1 MRVRVVLLT
10 ATALLA
16 VLTLSA
22 VSQAAVGPLYGV
34 HATWGPT
41 NLAPG
46 DTKADTA
53 EAQFAI
59 QVQNVGDAAGGE
71 DLVITDD
78 LPAGVRATAIHWP
91 DPQIDE
97 EEHCSG
103 VGSGKVECVLPA
115 SMVPTHAAPAGQKQ
129 KGFVNFSPMPS
140 GYLPRIF
147 IDVSVPRNAAGE
159 GTNLATVS
167 GGGAPLPVSDEDH
180 VRFDSTPSPF
190 GIVPGSFL
198 ADNFLAASP
207 ASARARQ
214 ASDRPFELRV
224 AFDITA
230 RSGVNDQTGGDGT
243 RYITS
248 NGQVR
253 TVEATLPR
261 GMVANP
267 EATPKCDPTDFA
279 EKGALNNSTAC
290 PPDTQVG
297 YLTVFA
303 NDGNSNFGGGG
314 SIGVGGGWVFAN
326 RVPLYNLVPP
336 KGVPADI
343 AFNAGGFVQGHI
355 YGIPDPAQ
363 NYAIKSQTPNISSI
377 VQARGAEV
385 TLWGVPGDP
394 AHDKFRWYT
403 KKQENGDVLGAPW
416 GSAPIRPFLTNPM
429 DCGFDNGGTKVK
441 VDSYNDPGN
450 FSSPQEYGDPLNVT
464 GCDDPRFR
472 FEPDISVQP
481 TDRHAGAPTGL
492 DVNLKVPQRNDEA
505 ADAKELY
512 AAGKSVKAIATPPL
526 KKAVVTLPQ
535 GMTLSPSAAQGLD
548 SCSPAQ
554 IGLGTDSKVTCPDA
568 SQYGTLTLHTPI
580 FPVDAPLT
588 GHIYVAKQGEN
599 PFHNFLA
606 LYLVIEEPERGI
618 LVKIPGRVD
627 LDPRTGQITTTFD
640 ELPQFPASDMQVS
653 LKGGVR
659 AGLVNPATCGT
670 KTITAE
676 FFSWQEPA
684 APRTVKSSYEV
695 TEKPDGSPCVSSLA
709 QRPFAPDF
717 AAGTTN
723 NTAGSY
729 SPFVAR
735 LTRNDNDQEFSRL
748 AMKMAEGL
756 TGKLAGVGRCSDAG
770 IAQAEARSGAG
781 QGRLEQVAPS
791 CPASS
796 EVGTT
801 EVGAGVGVPLTY
813 VPGKVYLAG
822 PYRGAPLSVVVITP
836 AVVGPYDLGVIAVRT
851 ALDVDPVSTR
861 VSVLSDPLPQIYQG
875 IPVRIRDIR
884 VNLDRP
890 DFVLNPTSCAEK
902 RIDAHITGTGGDP
915 ISPADDS
922 TADLAE
928 PFQAAECASLGFK
941 PKLSFRL
948 LGGTRRGAHPRLRAV
963 VRGRPGDANIAG
975 ASVAL
980 PHSEFLDQS
989 HIKTVC
995 TRVQFAAKQCPA
1007 GSIYGSVTAKTP
1019 LFDEPFSGP
1028 LYLRSSSH
1036 PLPDLVAVLK
1046 GPASLPIEVDLVGR
1060 VDSVNGG
1067 IRNTFEIAPD
1077 VPVSSAVFSFQGA
1090 KKGLLVNSVDL
1101 CDQPHRAIAKF
1112 KAQNGKRL
1120 TLHPTLQVSCGE
1132 SARAKGARHRMHR

>member
-1 MRVRVVLLT
+1 MRYRIQIALLA
-10 ATALLA
+10 ATALIIALSLA
-16 VLTLSA
+16 A
-22 VSQAAVGPLYGV
+22 VAGAAVGPLYDV

-59 QVQNVGDAAGGE
+59 QVQNVGDAAGAE
-71 DLVITDD
+71 DLIITDD
-78 LPAGVRATAIHWP
+78 LPAGVKVTAIHWP
-91 DPQIDE
+91 DPQIEE
-97 EEHCSG
+97 EEHCTG

-115 SMVPTHAAPAGQKQ
+115 SMVPTHAAPAGPKQ
-129 KGFVNFSPMPS
+129 KGFVNFSPIPS

-147 IDVSVPRNAAGE
+147 IDVSVPRNATGE
-159 GTNLATVS
+159 GTNLAMVS
-167 GGGAPLPVSDEDH
+167 GGGAPGPVTDQDQ
-180 VRFDSTPSPF
+180 VRFDSMPSPF
-190 GIVPGSFL
+190 GIVPGSFR
-198 ADNFLAASP
+198 ADNFLAAFPS
-207 ASARARQ
+207 SARARQ

-230 RSGVNDQTGGDGT
+230 RSGVNDRIGEDGT

-248 NGQVR
+248 NGQIR

-290 PPDTQVG
+290 PSNTQVG
-297 YLTVFA
+297 YLNVFA

-314 SIGVGGGWVFAN
+314 SVGVGGGWVFAN
-326 RVPLYNLVPP
+326 RVPLYNLEPP

-363 NYAIKSQTPNISSI
+363 NYAIKSLTANISSI

-403 KKQENGDVLGAPW
+403 KKQENGDALGAPW

-429 DCGFDNGGTKVK
+429 DCGFDNGGTKVR
-441 VDSYNDPGN
+441 VDSYNNPGN
-450 FSSPQEYGDPLNVT
+450 FTPPQEYGDPLNVT
-464 GCDDPRFR
+464 DCGDPRFR

-492 DVNLKVPQRNDEA
+492 DVNLKVPQRNDEV

-512 AAGKSVKAIATPPL
+512 AANGFVKAIATPPL
-526 KKAVVTLPQ
+526 KKAVVTLPL

-554 IGLGTDSKVTCPDA
+554 IGLGTDSEVRCPDA
-568 SQYGTLTLHTPI
+568 SQYGTLTLRTPI
-580 FPVDAPLT
+580 FPVNAPLT

-627 LDPRTGQITTTFD
+627 LDPSTGQITTTFD
-640 ELPQFPASDMQVS
+640 ELPQFPASDMQLS

-659 AGLVNPATCGT
+659 AGLVNPTTCGT

-684 APRTVKSSYEV
+684 APRTVRSSYEV
-695 TEKPDGSPCVSSLA
+695 TEKPDGSPCVNSLA
-709 QRPFAPDF
+709 QRPFSPDF
-717 AAGTTN
+717 AAGTID
-723 NTAGSY
+723 NTAGDY
-729 SPFVAR
+729 SPLVAR
-735 LTRNDNDQEFSRL
+735 LTRTDDEQEFSRL

-770 IAQAEARSGAG
+770 IAQAEARTGAG
-781 QGRLEQVAPS
+781 QGRLEQNDPS

-801 EVGAGVGVPLTY
+801 EVGAGAGVPLTY

-851 ALDVDPVSTR
+851 ALDVDPISTR
-861 VSVLSDPLPQIYQG
+861 VSVVSDPLPQIYQG

-890 DFVLNPTSCAEK
+890 SFILNPTSCAK
-902 RIDAHITGTGGDP
+902 QQIGAHITGTGGDLG
-915 ISPADDS
+915 SAADDS
-922 TADLAE
+922 AADLAE

-941 PKLSFRL
+941 PRLSFRL
-948 LGGTRRGAHPRLRAV
+948 FGGTHRGAHPRLRAV

-980 PHSEFLDQS
+980 PRSEFLDQG

-995 TRVQFAAKQCPA
+995 TRVQFAAKGCPA
-1007 GSIYGSVTAKTP
+1007 GSIYGHVKAKTP
-1019 LFDEPFSGP
+1019 LFEEPLSGP
-1028 LYLRSSSH
+1028 LYLRSSNH

-1060 VDSVNGG
+1060 VDSINGG
-1067 IRNTFEIAPD
+1067 IRNTFEVVPD
-1077 VPVSSAVFSFQGA
+1077 APVSSAVFSFQGA
-1090 KKGLLVNSVDL
+1090 KKGLLVNSTDL
-1101 CDQPHRAIAKF
+1101 CARPNRATAKLT
-1112 KAQNGKRL
+1112 AQNGRRL
-1120 TLHPTLQVSCGE
+1120 TLRPPLRIDCGKRLP
-1132 SARAKGARHRMHR
+1132 SKG